1 MINVK
6 GEYCIII
13 PFQSMFMNEKL
24 VIKRTNLITT
34 QGVCFFM
41 NRWIN
46 NEFDVIKYIVLG
58 KANNRPLKSNKKL
71 GKETVRKLCV
81 SKTNPK
87 TKKLCLSCDVTA
99 SEILD
104 TCEIGTA
111 NDEILISRDIY
122 EKISST
128 FLGDS
133 TSSVHIDYCFTLQT
147 GSLRSN
153 WKHVSGTN
161 YYHVYEPNMVV
172 GVFELNSNSGYKQVD
187 SKEALVQ
194 GSYFYDVKSRNV
206 YVRCIGNVDPDNIE
220 LIVQTK

>member
-1 MINVK
+1 MIDVK
-6 GEYCIII
+6 GEYRIII
-13 PFQSMFMNEKL
+13 PIINMFLNERL
-24 VIKRTNLITT
+24 VIKGTNLITT
-34 QGVCFFM
+34 QGDCFFM

-46 NEFDVIKYIVLG
+46 DEFDVIKYIVLG
-58 KANNRPLKSNKKL
+58 KATDRPLKSNKKL
-71 GKETVRKLCV
+71 GKETCRKLCTGK
-81 SKTNPK
+81 SNPK
-87 TKKLCLSCDVTA
+87 TKKLCLSCEVTA

-104 TCEIGTA
+104 TCEIGVA

-133 TSSVHIDYCFTLQT
+133 TSSVHIDYCFTLVT

-153 WKHVSGTN
+153 WKQPSGYP
-161 YYHVYEPNMVV
+161 YYYVYEPNIVV
-172 GVFELNSNSGYKQVD
+172 GVNELDSGSGYNQVA
-187 SKEALVQ
+187 SKDDLVP

-206 YVRCIGNVDPDNIE
+206 YIRCIGDADPNSID